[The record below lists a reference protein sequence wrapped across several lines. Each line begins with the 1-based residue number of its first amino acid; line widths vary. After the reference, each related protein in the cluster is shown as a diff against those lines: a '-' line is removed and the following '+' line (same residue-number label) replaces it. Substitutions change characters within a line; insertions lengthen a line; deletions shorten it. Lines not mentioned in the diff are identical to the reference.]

1 MNEPNP
7 SSLVH
12 PAYRHLDRTVR
23 LAGLSLGQWS
33 QLVGAG
39 ITAWALSRV
48 LPFGTT
54 YDLSLAVTIAGVPVA
69 ATFAV
74 GTGRTSPL
82 QIVRAVVRW
91 RRQAGVYAPG
101 VPDDDLTGY
110 ALLTP
115 APEPERRER

>member
-23 LAGLSLGQWS
+23 LGGLSLGQWS

-69 ATFAV
+69 ATFAA
-74 GTGRTSPL
+74 GTGRTSPI
-82 QIVRAVVRW
+82 QTMAAVIRW
-91 RRQAGVYAPG
+91 RRHAHVYAPG
-101 VPDDDLTGY
+101 MPDDGLIGY
-110 ALLTP
+110 ALLAP
-115 APEPERRER
+115 ARQSEGHER